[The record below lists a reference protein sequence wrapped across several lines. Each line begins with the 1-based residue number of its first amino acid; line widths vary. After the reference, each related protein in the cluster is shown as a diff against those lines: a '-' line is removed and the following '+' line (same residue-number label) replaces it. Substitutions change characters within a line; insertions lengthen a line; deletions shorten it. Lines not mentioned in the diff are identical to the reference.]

1 MRAALLIAF
10 KDLRER
16 IRDRTALIVAVIA
29 PFGLAAILGT
39 VIPSGDGSLDL
50 RYALAD
56 LDGSPVSTAFREGPL
71 EGLADAGVAEII
83 EVEGADAARAAVDG
97 GDVDA
102 AFVIPAGFG
111 EAVQGTDDA
120 ELELITRADA
130 GIARQVGQAVTAGF
144 VAELDAIRLSVMA
157 AASAGG
163 GPPDPAEIERLASLA
178 AEASSD
184 PPPIV
189 VEQASTD
196 VAQVDSRTYYA
207 ASMAIFFLFFTAQYG
222 PMSLLNE
229 RRQGTLARLVA
240 APIRPWAIVLGKAL
254 GSFILG
260 IGATA
265 VLVIASTLLL
275 GASWGNPVGVAL
287 LALSAVVAASG
298 ITALVTTLARTE
310 QQADGLNSIVAV
322 SLAVLGGTFI
332 PLSTAP
338 ELLSQLSLVTPH
350 AWFLDG
356 LNELAVPDAGIG
368 AVLLPVGVLLIIGSV
383 TGVIGLVRA
392 RRLVVTR

>member
-1 MRAALLIAF
+1 MRAALLIAA

-16 IRDRTALIVAVIA
+16 IRDRTALIVSVIA

-50 RYALAD
+50 RYAIAD
-56 LDGSPVSTAFREGPL
+56 LDGSSVSAAFRDGPL

-83 EVEGADAARAAVDG
+83 EVEGADAARAAVD
-97 GDVDA
+97 DDEADA

-111 EAVQGTDDA
+111 DAVQGTDDA
-120 ELELITRADA
+120 AMELITRADA
-130 GIARQVGQAVTAGF
+130 GIARQVGEAVTAGF

-157 AASAGG
+157 AVASGG
-163 GPPDPAEIERLASLA
+163 GPPDTEEIARLASLA
-178 AEASSD
+178 AEASSE
-184 PPPIV
+184 PPPIS
-189 VEQASTD
+189 VEQANTD
-196 VAQVDSRTYYA
+196 VAQVDTRTYYA

-260 IGATA
+260 LGATA
-265 VLVIASTLLL
+265 VLVIASTFLL
-275 GASWGNPVGVAL
+275 GANWGNPVGVAL
-287 LALSAVVAASG
+287 LALAAVVAASG

-310 QQADGLNSIVAV
+310 QQADGMNSIVAV

-338 ELLSQLSLVTPH
+338 EFLSQLSLVTPH

-356 LNELAVPDAGIG
+356 LNELAVPGSGIG

-383 TGVIGLVRA
+383 TGIIGLVRA